1 MNRQQ
6 IENRKELDSP
16 ARKNNIEEQLSCKKK
31 YKKKSRQVGVE
42 PTTFRLG
49 NGRSI
54 HWATG
59 ALMYQL
65 ADYIYW
71 Y

>member
-1 MNRQQ
+1 M
-6 IENRKELDSP
+6 
-16 ARKNNIEEQLSCKKK
+16 
-31 YKKKSRQVGVE
+31 RQVGVE

-59 ALMYQL
+59 ALMNKFL
-65 ADYIYW
+65 MALIYS
-71 Y
+71 YL